1 MYYEEANIKEYF
13 RKDSKGNK
21 KPYYQINLKKKSKFN
36 EVKPV
41 AIVDISELKELI
53 DVINSI
59 DFNQLE
65 TNLDEKENEIVKLKQ
80 DIHKFKEDNVKLTSE
95 NYDLQQQIISINKNY
110 EDKLEEI
117 ASEKET
123 TKKLLASITNLTS
136 EKAEV
141 EKENIFLKNRN
152 LFNRI
157 INKKYERE
165 NNKLPENIEVNVN

>member
-1 MYYEEANIKEYF
+1 MYYEEANVKEYF

-41 AIVDISELKELI
+41 AIVDISEMKELI
-53 DVINSI
+53 EAINTI
-59 DFNQLE
+59 DLNQLE
-65 TNLDEKENEIVKLKQ
+65 ANLDGKEREIVNLKQ
-80 DIHKFKEDNVKLTSE
+80 ELQQFKEANSKLTSE
-95 NYDLQQQIISINKNY
+95 NYDLQQQLISVNKNY
-110 EDKLEEI
+110 ENKLEEI

-123 TKKLLASITNLTS
+123 SKKLLASITNLTS
-136 EKAEV
+136 EKAEI

-157 INKKYERE
+157 INKKYESE
-165 NNKLPENIEVNVN
+165 NNKLPENVEVNVN

>member
-1 MYYEEANIKEYF
+1 MYYEEANVKEYF

-41 AIVDISELKELI
+41 AITDISELKELI
-53 DVINSI
+53 EVINSI
-59 DFNQLE
+59 DLNQLE
-65 TNLDEKENEIVKLKQ
+65 ANLDGKEREIVKLKQ
-80 DIHKFKEDNVKLTSE
+80 ELQQFKEENVKLSSE
-95 NYDLQQQIISINKNY
+95 NYNLQQELISVNKNY
-110 EDKLEEI
+110 ENKLEEI

-123 TKKLLASITNLTS
+123 SKKLLASITNLTS
-136 EKAEV
+136 EKAEI

-157 INKKYERE
+157 INKKYESE
-165 NNKLPENIEVNVN
+165 NNKLPENVEVNVN